1 MYLDLSTGHDWP
13 VKKVIVQLVYT
24 VDVKFEVHFWKF
36 IESISLSPLVVM
48 QVTEKSKKTFLDLPQ
63 FFCVCCIQIVHLGKK
78 ESCHTD
84 NGTCTVT
91 M

>member
-36 IESISLSPLVVM
+36 NESISLSPLVA
-48 QVTEKSKKTFLDLPQ
+48 QILELP
-63 FFCVCCIQIVHLGKK
+63 CL
-78 ESCHTD
+78 
-84 NGTCTVT
+84 TV
-91 M
+91 

>member
-36 IESISLSPLVVM
+36 IESISLSPLVAQILELPCLTV
-48 QVTEKSKKTFLDLPQ
+48 QDYICDAGYRKIEKRFS
-63 FFCVCCIQIVHLGKK
+63 
-78 ESCHTD
+78 
-84 NGTCTVT
+84 
-91 M
+91 